1 MKKLILV
8 LGGSTFMGKELL
20 QDISENESYEVHYI
34 NRGKNYWNNA
44 VNQIKNVY
52 YTYGNREDTTDFTTL
67 IRYLSKKLGV
77 GVNGRN
83 WEAVIDFS
91 AFYSNQVKS
100 VYGALRGLC
109 NLYIFISTD
118 SIYDVCKIRQIPI
131 TEDQDQRKELS
142 DQEKKRESYGHNK
155 LKCEEF
161 LQNYV
166 VEGSFRYVIL
176 RLPDVI
182 GPFDDSGRFFALVK
196 WLQQNDKNPI
206 QVDQA
211 VQSEQISLVYSTD
224 VVNCIKY
231 FIQNI
236 PQQNQIYNVCF
247 DETISYIELA
257 QVILDKISKKQQ
269 LNIKH
274 VIEASKFYPSV
285 DCGIISN
292 KKIKEL
298 GIQLT
303 PLMTALEK
311 TIDFFIKDAPNYE
324 AENKAAL
331 EKLNRKLNA

>member
-20 QDISENESYEVHYI
+20 QDLSQNESYEVHYI

-44 VNQIKNVY
+44 VNQIKNIY
-52 YTYGNREDTTDFTTL
+52 YTYGNREDTNDFTTL
-67 IRYLSKKLGV
+67 LRYLQKKLNV
-77 GVNGRN
+77 GIDGRK

-100 VYGALRGLC
+100 VYAALRGLC

-118 SIYDVCKIRQIPI
+118 SIYDVCKIKEIPI
-131 TEDQDQRKELS
+131 TEDQDQRKDL
-142 DQEKKRESYGHNK
+142 QESQKKRESYGHNK

-161 LQNYV
+161 LKNYV
-166 VEGSFRYVIL
+166 IEGSFRYVIL

-196 WLQQNDKNPI
+196 WLKQNDKYPI
-206 QVDQA
+206 QVDQV

-257 QVILDKISKKQQ
+257 QVILNKISDKQ

-274 VIEASKFYPSV
+274 VTEASKFYPSV
-285 DCGIISN
+285 DCGVINN

-298 GIQLT
+298 GIQFT
-303 PLMTALEK
+303 PLMTALDK
-311 TIDFFIKDAPNYE
+311 TIDFFLKEAHNYE
-324 AENKAAL
+324 AENKAAID
-331 EKLNRKLNA
+331 KLNRKLNA